1 MNHQES
7 QEQRACVAWFRLQY
21 PHLANLLTHPANEGN
36 GNRVSGAIHKAEG
49 TTPGVPDLLLF
60 LPAIF
65 KDRDESVN
73 VFKESGAE
81 VFIGTS
87 FFEIDH
93 IKTYSTTMGLG
104 IELKR
109 EKGRLSEAQQSFQR
123 LFTAATYTYAVS
135 RSFEQFQ
142 KLIQIYIAH
151 VPDCVM
157 ANIARTASA
166 INVEQLQRDRQ
177 QLQKILSKKE

>member
-7 QEQRACVAWFRLQY
+7 QLQQTCVAWFRLQY

-65 KDRDESVN
+65 KDSYDI
-73 VFKESGAE
+73 AE
-81 VFIGTS
+81 TFDKAVSTNIGFIT
-87 FFEIDH
+87 DDP
-93 IKTYSTTMGLG
+93 IKSSNPITMGLG
-104 IELKR
+104 IELKT
-109 EKGRLSEAQQSFQR
+109 EKGRMSESQQTFQR
-123 LFTAATYTYAVS
+123 FFVAACYTYSVV

-142 KLIQIYIAH
+142 KLIKEYIAH
-151 VPDCVM
+151 TPDLIL
-157 ANIARTASA
+157 AKIARTASA